1 VKSGFNDAFLI
12 DSITRKRLIEKHVSS
27 QEVIKPYLR
36 GQDVKRWFPEWNE
49 LWMIFTRRGVDI
61 DQYPAVKEHLSSLRH
76 LLEPKPSNW
85 DGDDWPGRKAGN
97 YKWYEIQD
105 PVEYWE
111 VFEGK
116 KLVIQRIAFH
126 SRIGFDDRKMY
137 VNDAAIII
145 PTSDFWLLACLNS
158 SLLWWFEFR
167 SFPHKKDE
175 ALAMDIPFVETLP
188 IPEADTSTKKNA
200 ERAVARLIALSE
212 GLLATRMGLLDWLKV
227 QHEISEPS
235 TKLQDPIALD
245 SDAFVKEVQR
255 ARGKRNPFTAAA
267 LRGLRE
273 EYKRTVE
280 PARSVSAEALRLEY
294 SIHDLVDTAYGLT
307 PEEVHLM
314 WDTAPPRMP
323 IPRPAS

>member
-1 VKSGFNDAFLI
+1 MNG
-12 DSITRKRLIEKHVSS
+12 
-27 QEVIKPYLR
+27 YLR

-61 DQYPAVKEHLSSLRH
+61 DRYPAVKNHLSSQRH

-85 DGDDWPGRKAGN
+85 DGDHWPGRKAGN

-126 SRIGFDDRKMY
+126 SRIGYDDRKMY

-145 PTSDFWLLACLNS
+145 PTSDLWLLACLDS

-175 ALAMDIPFVETLP
+175 GP
-188 IPEADTSTKKNA
+188 IPKSGRSWYLWQPEKAGFSEKSDC
-200 ERAVARLIALSE
+200 IALYSGCE
-212 GLLATRMGLLDWLKV
+212 SYHDLLD
-227 QHEISEPS
+227 
-235 TKLQDPIALD
+235 
-245 SDAFVKEVQR
+245 
-255 ARGKRNPFTAAA
+255 TAC
-267 LRGLRE
+267 LF
-273 EYKRTVE
+273 
-280 PARSVSAEALRLEY
+280 
-294 SIHDLVDTAYGLT
+294 
-307 PEEVHLM
+307 
-314 WDTAPPRMP
+314 
-323 IPRPAS
+323 